1 MGYDLPVPHGHAVGY
16 ASCFRAGC
24 LEWRELVKLFRKRKS
39 KFYWYD
45 FTVRGRRYRG
55 STQETKAER
64 ASKVAGLRLA
74 QVMEWTDP
82 LPKKPST
89 LAEFSERFLNWIT
102 DARLESQTKRYYRNG
117 WRMLKATVVVNMR
130 LDEVTNNYIERLKFR
145 GSSANTNCALRTLT
159 RMLRKAEEWSLIG
172 RAPKVKLMKEHG
184 RSLRLDDEAERKLL
198 AAANGCKWRKRTR
211 NLFREIFILMRD
223 AGMRN
228 QRELYRMRIENLD
241 WENRLIFVPDS
252 KTAEGRRLVPM
263 SRRVFEI
270 LSERCGTK
278 QEGWVFPSTRSA
290 SGHIRSIDRLSSPGT
305 SEGGPAEGTRLV
317 LHAP

>member
-102 DARLESQTKRYYRNG
+102 DARLESQTK
-117 WRMLKATVVVNMR
+117 K
-130 LDEVTNNYIERLKFR
+130 
-145 GSSANTNCALRTLT
+145 
-159 RMLRKAEEWSLIG
+159 
-172 RAPKVKLMKEHG
+172 
-184 RSLRLDDEAERKLL
+184 
-198 AAANGCKWRKRTR
+198 
-211 NLFREIFILMRD
+211 
-223 AGMRN
+223 
-228 QRELYRMRIENLD
+228 
-241 WENRLIFVPDS
+241 
-252 KTAEGRRLVPM
+252 
-263 SRRVFEI
+263 
-270 LSERCGTK
+270 
-278 QEGWVFPSTRSA
+278 
-290 SGHIRSIDRLSSPGT
+290 
-305 SEGGPAEGTRLV
+305 
-317 LHAP
+317 